1 MKLIKRIKLVWR
13 VYRQLLP
20 AIWESRK
27 TGPYDAPTP
36 EQVKAFMEEGD
47 VDFGVKIG
55 RVSTPQ
61 TCHKGPK
68 EPPVHITEVSLN
80 GY

>member
-1 MKLIKRIKLVWR
+1 MKLIKRIAFVARQYRSLIPEIWR
-13 VYRQLLP
+13 SWR
-20 AIWESRK
+20 A
-27 TGPYDAPTP
+27 GPYDAPTP

-55 RVSTPQ
+55 PVGTPQ

-68 EPPVHITEVSLN
+68 EPPIHITEVSLN
-80 GY
+80 GN

>member
-1 MKLIKRIKLVWR
+1 MGLTKRIKFV
-13 VYRQLLP
+13 VRQYMALIP
-20 AIWESRK
+20 AIWRSWR
-27 TGPYDAPTP
+27 TGPYPPPTP
-36 EQVKAFMEEGD
+36 EQVKAFIEEGD

-55 RVSTPQ
+55 PVSTPQ

-80 GY
+80 GN

>member
-55 RVSTPQ
+55 PVSTPQ

-68 EPPVHITEVSLN
+68 EPPVHRTEVSLN